1 MSSSWSLQ
9 TRMAF
14 LTFLRSSLTMF
25 FSLRSNALTENFLD
39 YRSTDSKNS
48 MDMDSEQKFTGG
60 DHQEYVVDEGFY
72 DKIKEV
78 KRSDLIVIFNQL
90 SDAIEMLPANDKDSQ
105 MVSGVIKRENPLYF
119 TIEYFKDEDLTIL
132 IDYNETDSDGYLDAI
147 IEGTSL
153 GTGRRAS
160 EPTEDR

>member
-1 MSSSWSLQ
+1 MPPGS
-9 TRMAF
+9 AF
-14 LTFLRSSLTMF
+14 LACFLRS
-25 FSLRSNALTENFLD
+25 
-39 YRSTDSKNS
+39 
-48 MDMDSEQKFTGG
+48 FT
-60 DHQEYVVDEGFY
+60 Y
-72 DKIKEV
+72 DKIKDV

-105 MVSGVIKRENPLYF
+105 MVSGVIKRENPLYL

-147 IEGTSL
+147 LEGTSL
-153 GTGRRAS
+153 VAGGGAG